1 MTSKHHY
8 FQLYIVNKRYVI
20 FFMLFIIP
28 LNIVACIKDNFM
40 GEHIKFRTCMQEND
54 EDNETSIRPT
64 SHSFNIFIASTGLR
78 HEIKDFV
85 KVETDLMKYQQ
96 V

>member
-1 MTSKHHY
+1 
-8 FQLYIVNKRYVI
+8 
-20 FFMLFIIP
+20 MLFIIP